1 METSSEKTYLLNL
14 IQPIV
19 SLPEEVEVTETVDE
33 MGVLLAVKVNK
44 ADMGRLIGK
53 QGANAN
59 AIRTLVRQLGFTN
72 NKRISIKINEP
83 DGSTRSYQGSN
94 TVDESYNEAK
104 SI

>member
-1 METSSEKTYLLNL
+1 METSEKTYLLNL
-14 IQPIV
+14 VQPIV
-19 SLPEEVEVTETVDE
+19 SLPDEVVVTESTDE
-33 MGVLLAVKVNK
+33 MGVLLTVSVNK

-83 DGSTRSYQGSN
+83 EGGTRGFSSN
-94 TVDESYNEAK
+94 NVDESYKEAK